1 MRLDIPQD
9 MPRHR
14 EIAPDNHPSS
24 DTRKTPPVAPE
35 TPVQQRLD
43 SLRERADHR
52 QPYHPRPR
60 RERGAASRALPRK
73 ARTRTIDPEDTRRA
87 RRVPHE
93 VIGLE
98 LRDEEESLLREVG
111 RFRVVRVEDLNQTI
125 YDGRSRKLENDL
137 NYLRDKGLVET
148 RRINL
153 RHDGKRRT
161 IVRVEVVTLTK
172 AGRSLLIKQGD
183 LPKDQKVYAGLVK
196 PREVEHDSQI
206 YRAYRKEAERLEGKG
221 GSNLRVRLDYEIKAQ
236 VQKAI
241 YAERKADPK
250 RDMVEIKQQVATRLE
265 LPFVDGKIQIPDA
278 RIEYDLPREVNR
290 DPGTDQDQGSRTG
303 HEDIEVLTAAY
314 HAGHLRSKAQAGFRN
329 YASASDRATLTAKIE
344 DDHHLMEN
352 ILDL

>member
-9 MPRHR
+9 MPHRR
-14 EIAPDNHPSS
+14 EIAPDNHSPSDS
-24 DTRKTPPVAPE
+24 RKTPPVAPE
-35 TPVQQRLD
+35 TPVQQRLE
-43 SLRERADHR
+43 SLRERVDNR

-60 RERGAASRALPRK
+60 RERGAASRAVPREPRP
-73 ARTRTIDPEDTRRA
+73 RTVDPEDTRRV
-87 RRVPHE
+87 RRMPQE

-98 LRDEEESLLREVG
+98 LRDEEKKLLTEVG
-111 RFRVVRVEDLNQTI
+111 RFRVVRVEDLSQTI
-125 YDGRSRKLENDL
+125 YDGKSRKLENDL

-148 RRINL
+148 QRVNL

-161 IVRVEVVTLTK
+161 IERVEVVTLTK
-172 AGRSLLIKQGD
+172 AGRSLLIRQGD
-183 LPKDQKVYAGLVK
+183 LPKDQRVYAGLVK

-206 YRAYRKEAERLEGKG
+206 YGAYRKEAERIESKG
-221 GSNLRVRLDYEIKAQ
+221 GSNLRVRLDFEIKAD

-250 RDMVEIKQQVATRLE
+250 RDMAEIKQQVATRLE

-278 RIEYDLPREVNR
+278 RVDYDLPREVNQ
-290 DPGTDQDQGSRTG
+290 DPSQDQGSRTG

-344 DDHHLMEN
+344 DDSHLMEN
-352 ILDL
+352 ILEL

>member
-9 MPRHR
+9 MPRRR
-14 EIAPDNHPSS
+14 EIAPDNHPPS
-24 DTRKTPPVAPE
+24 DSRKTPPVAPE
-35 TPVQQRLD
+35 TPVQRRLD
-43 SLRERADHR
+43 SLRERAGHR
-52 QPYHPRPR
+52 QPFHPRPHAER
-60 RERGAASRALPRK
+60 RATSRTVPRE
-73 ARTRTIDPEDTRRA
+73 ARTRTVDPEDTRRP

-98 LRDEEESLLREVG
+98 LRAEEKKLLTEVG
-111 RFRVVRVEDLNQTI
+111 RFRVVRVEDLNHTI
-125 YDGRSRKLENDL
+125 YDGKSRKLENDL
-137 NYLRDKGLVET
+137 SYLRDKGLVET
-148 RRINL
+148 QRVNL

-161 IVRVEVVTLTK
+161 IERVEVVTLTK

-196 PREVEHDSQI
+196 PREAEHDSQI
-206 YRAYRKEAERLEGKG
+206 YRAYQKEAERIEKNG
-221 GSNLRVRLDYEIKAQ
+221 GSNLRVRLDFEIKSD

-250 RDMVEIKQQVATRLE
+250 RDMAEIKQQVATRLE

-278 RIEYDLPREVNR
+278 RIDYDLPREVNQY
-290 DPGTDQDQGSRTG
+290 PDQDQGSRTG

-344 DDHHLMEN
+344 DDTHLMEN